1 MFIFTISF
9 FNQFIYFN
17 WRIIA
22 LQYRGGFCHS
32 SAWISHGCTCVP
44 HPESLHLPPHPI
56 PLGCPRALTFSG
68 LLHASNLDQSSIS
81 HMVTYMFQGCS
92 LKPSH
97 PDLLPQS
104 PKVCPLHVPLLLPGI
119 QDHCYP
125 LSKFCIYVLIHGIWS
140 SLSDLLQSV

>member
-1 MFIFTISF
+1 MLYNIVVVFAIH
-9 FNQFIYFN
+9 Q
-17 WRIIA
+17 
-22 LQYRGGFCHS
+22 HE
-32 SAWISHGCTCVP
+32 SAMGAHVSPILNPSTSLPTPSLWVVP
-44 HPESLHLPPHPI
+44 Q
-56 PLGCPRALTFSG
+56 PLSV

-119 QDHCYP
+119 QDHCYH
-125 LSKFCIYVLIHGIWS
+125 LSKFCIYVFIHGILS